1 MCVCVLYVHGIYMW
15 ACKYM
20 SLCARM
26 EMLQEDIGCTL
37 LPWDRVPHWH
47 FWLGWLIQQAPRIH
61 LFYLPKAET
70 VHSHVQPCT
79 AMYSHAQPCT
89 SVHNHVHLCTAMY
102 NHAQPCIVMYIC
114 AQSCTVMYIHAQP
127 CTAFNVGVGIW
138 IQGFI
143 LAQQGFLSTSP
154 LPSLLYDAYAIASFQ
169 ILFSF

>member
-1 MCVCVLYVHGIYMW
+1 MCVCVVYAHGIYMW
-15 ACKYM
+15 ACRYM
-20 SLCARM
+20 SPCARM

-61 LFYLPKAET
+61 LFFYLPKAET

-79 AMYSHAQPCT
+79 AMHSHTHPCT
-89 SVHNHVHLCTAMY
+89 
-102 NHAQPCIVMYIC
+102 VMYIC
-114 AQSCTVMYIHAQP
+114 AQPCTAMHSHVHLCTVMQVMYIHAQP

-143 LAQQGFLSTSP
+143 LAQQGFLPTSP
-154 LPSLLYDAYAIASFQ
+154 LPSLLYDAYTIASFQ